1 MKKYTRVKNI
11 VKCKS
16 IVSSIVCDVC
26 GKVIEQCNN
35 YHEVSYSEYV
45 GQDVYTRKA
54 DVCLDCAP
62 SYAHSLI
69 SLDDVVSYSD
79 KLEYANI
86 GGENT
91 TNLNVID
98 FREELNKSIRAI
110 RDIKFLLE
118 GSVELVQQDID
129 VAIQEC
135 ADEIKHLASLIQVY
149 DVRIPVESEE

>member
-11 VKCKS
+11 VQCKS

-45 GQDVYTRKA
+45 GQDVYTKKV

-62 SYAHSLI
+62 NYAHSLI
-69 SLDDVVSYSD
+69 SIEDVISYSD
-79 KLEYANI
+79 KLEYANYNTV
-86 GGENT
+86 GDENT

-98 FREELNKSIRAI
+98 FRENLITAVRLLQDNDTKSAAKII
-110 RDIKFLLE
+110 LDTLSI
-118 GSVELVQQDID
+118 
-129 VAIQEC
+129 
-135 ADEIKHLASLIQVY
+135 Y
-149 DVRIPVESEE
+149 DVFSFE

>member
-11 VKCKS
+11 IQCKS

-45 GQDVYTRKA
+45 GQDAYTRKS

-69 SLDDVVSYSD
+69 SIDDVISYSD
-79 KLEYANI
+79 KLEYANYNTV
-86 GGENT
+86 GGENI

-98 FREELNKSIRAI
+98 FRENLIAAVRSLQDNDTKSAAKIILNTISI
-110 RDIKFLLE
+110 
-118 GSVELVQQDID
+118 
-129 VAIQEC
+129 
-135 ADEIKHLASLIQVY
+135 Y
-149 DVRIPVESEE
+149 DVFSFE